1 MHSDSN
7 VAVHRAE
14 QATENCA
21 EHGEGPVWDEDTG
34 QLHWVDMLA
43 GDLLS
48 MVPGGTVARTKV
60 GTVAAV
66 ARPVAGGGLVLAL
79 ERGFA
84 LLRPGNETPESL
96 PELWSDPSVRMND
109 GGCDALGRFYAG
121 SMAYDESPGQ
131 GALWRLHRDLSTER
145 VLDGVTISNGLVWTP
160 DGGTAYYVDTPTRR
174 IDRFDV
180 TRDTGELHDRRPVV
194 RIPNELGAPDGLTL
208 DAAGCLWVALW
219 QGGAVHRYNPAGELL
234 TRVELPTPQVTAC
247 AFGGADLDT
256 LYITTSRQGIENRE
270 DPHAGALFRF
280 DPDVR
285 GNRVHPFRTEEDA

>member
-14 QATENCA
+14 QATENRA
-21 EHGEGPVWDEDTG
+21 EHGEGPVWNEATG

-121 SMAYDESPGQ
+121 SMAYDESPGR
-131 GALWRLHRDLSTER
+131 GALWRLHGDLSTER

-174 IDRFDV
+174 IDRFAV
-180 TRDTGELHDRRPVV
+180 EAGTGELHERRPVV

-208 DAAGCLWVALW
+208 DNAGCLWVALW
-219 QGGAVHRYNPAGELL
+219 QGGAVHRYSPEGELL

-247 AFGGADLDT
+247 AFGGAELDT

-280 DPDVR
+280 EPDVR
-285 GNRVHPFRTEEDA
+285 GNRVHQFRIEEDA